1 MAELEKYI
9 TNYFGITEQNALKGI
24 SSLFKYTKINKGT
37 FLQKQGN
44 HCNTMGFVLSG
55 YQRFFALMDGKEVT
69 QWIAHQGEFT
79 VDLTGFITGSPSR
92 WSIQALTD
100 SELYIIQKS
109 DYDRLDQLVP
119 RWFEFEKLF
128 MVRCFTTME
137 DRIFSHLSMTAEER
151 YHFFFKHNKELFN
164 RVPLQY
170 IASMLGMSAETFSR
184 IRKKQLG

>member
-1 MAELEKYI
+1 MAALEKYI
-9 TNYFGITEQNALKGI
+9 TNYFGVSEKNALEGI
-24 SSLFKYTKINKGT
+24 SSLFQYTEIKKGE
-37 FLQKQGN
+37 FILEQGN
-44 HCNTMGFVLSG
+44 HCNSMGFVLSG
-55 YQRFFALMDGKEVT
+55 YQRFYALIDGKEVT
-69 QWIAHQGEFT
+69 QWISHEGEFT
-79 VDLTGFITGSPSR
+79 VDLTAFITGRPSR

-128 MVRCFTTME
+128 MIRCFTMME

-151 YHFFFKHNKELFN
+151 YQFFFENNKELFN
-164 RVPLQY
+164 QVPLQY

-184 IRKKQLG
+184 IRKKLLG